1 MWKLAWLSLF
11 LPVLG
16 WASAPEVQAI
26 LGSKVVIQYE
36 GSRLTLG
43 QGEQRNGVRLISING
58 ERVTLEV
65 AGEQGDYL
73 LGERRSMSTRFS
85 SPEPKALR
93 LYADSLGMYRTKGSV
108 NGIPIDF
115 MVDTGA
121 TTIALNSR
129 DARRLGI
136 DYRRLGTKV
145 MLSTASKREW
155 GYRVTLNKVQVG
167 SIVVYNVMAV
177 VLDNKRFPEKALLG
191 MSFLNSVDMS
201 RTGNSLVLKKRW

>member
-1 MWKLAWLSLF
+1 MWKLLWLSLF
-11 LPVLG
+11 LPVMG

-26 LGSKVVIQYE
+26 LGSKVVVQYE
-36 GSRLTLG
+36 GSRLTLA
-43 QGEQRNGVRLISING
+43 QGELHNGIKLISIKG

-65 AGEQGDYL
+65 AGEQGHYL
-73 LGERRSMSTRFS
+73 LGERRSISSRFS

-121 TTIALNSR
+121 TSIALNSR

-155 GYRVTLNKVQVG
+155 GYRVRLNKVQVG
-167 SIVVYNVMAV
+167 SLVVYDVVAV

-191 MSFLNSVDMS
+191 MSFLNKVDMTRS
-201 RTGNSLVLKKRW
+201 GNSLLLEARW